1 MVTARRHLSLLP
13 AEPTE
18 TTIDSVKPSIESVQ
32 AASTP
37 SIDLAIASVETEE
50 AGMNSQKE
58 AELLAIQHILGLKN
72 ATDDSVKIKPK
83 DLERLERLKAAEP
96 VFVCVDLEAYEFAQD
111 KITEVGVSILD
122 SRDIVGTDAGTDGTA
137 WLSKIKTRHMIIKE
151 YKHLVNKR
159 FVHGCPDKFNFGK
172 SETVSLR
179 NIHQTLTQLFDDPS
193 PRSSRPSDS
202 GSRRLILVGHGLSND
217 TAYLNKLK
225 FAPHARGNIIQDV
238 DTQKFVG
245 SKKQTVGL
253 NKLMLGLGVE
263 AENLHNAGNDAA
275 YTLQALVLM
284 TVQHTNEPGAY
295 INAVANAK
303 AKLDP
308 AKQRYKDHK
317 ANIAKLKELKRA
329 EKKTAALPV
338 VEASRDRIATA
349 PPSDETKA
357 PNPAPRIT
365 KIPLNGSVISSLD
378 RYGLSKS
385 MAESDSV
392 PVETLLQEEVKRDN
406 ELDLQEWNTIAPR
419 NPTRPPPNRDE
430 LRARERAARK
440 LLRENK
446 GNIPD
451 FKRISLD
458 TCNGHASFPAPKP
471 LIGSSE
477 PESSTKRKSSD
488 AEPDSVDHY
497 TKHAKAS
504 LSIERIKTRSQA
516 VRTPVEDDL
525 WVEDDDFSISP
536 AFASDATSRSSVPDS
551 NRTSQPFEDA
561 SIKITKAPTA
571 VRSKREE
578 AVQQSFTITK
588 IPIDKIPTEVAAE
601 YHQATRVRHHGWQVP
616 LTTSP
621 PSGKNRKLDTSAE
634 IAPSKFVD
642 ELAKLKDETLQDRTT
657 GSGEKGASSFLDQE
671 VEAHREKRA
680 EDQRWGGSGSS

>member
-13 AEPTE
+13 ADSTE
-18 TTIDSVKPSIESVQ
+18 AIIDPVKPSVDSVQ

-58 AELLAIQHILGLKN
+58 AELLAIQYILGLKD

-122 SRDIVGTDAGTDGTA
+122 SRDIVGTDSGTDGTT
-137 WLSKIKTRHMIIKE
+137 WLSKIKTRHMIIQE

-172 SETVSLR
+172 SEIVSLR
-179 NIHQTLTQLFDDPS
+179 NIHQTLTQLFENPS
-193 PRSSRPSDS
+193 PESSRPSDS

-263 AENLHNAGNDAA
+263 ADNLHNAGNDAA

-329 EKKTAALPV
+329 EKNTAALPV
-338 VEASRDRIATA
+338 VKTPRDQIAAA
-349 PPSDETKA
+349 PPSVETKA
-357 PNPAPRIT
+357 LPNSALRIT
-365 KIPLNGSVISSLD
+365 KTPLNGSIISSLD

-385 MAESDSV
+385 MAGSDSV

-406 ELDLQEWNTIAPR
+406 EWNLREWDLRAPI

-430 LRARERAARK
+430 LQARGRAARK
-440 LLRENK
+440 LLRDNK
-446 GNIPD
+446 GKIPD

-458 TCNGHASFPAPKP
+458 TWNGHASFPAPKP
-471 LIGSSE
+471 LVGPSE
-477 PESSTKRKSSD
+477 PESSSKRKSSD
-488 AEPDSVDHY
+488 AEPDSGDHY

-504 LSIERIKTRSQA
+504 LSTERIQTRSRG
-516 VRTPVEDDL
+516 VRTPVKDDL
-525 WVEDDDFSISP
+525 WDDDDDFSISP
-536 AFASDATSRSSVPDS
+536 SFASGATSRSSVPNS
-551 NRTSQPFEDA
+551 NGTSQPFEDT
-561 SIKITKAPTA
+561 SIKIAKVPKGG
-571 VRSKREE
+571 RFR
-578 AVQQSFTITK
+578 
-588 IPIDKIPTEVAAE
+588 
-601 YHQATRVRHHGWQVP
+601 WQ
-616 LTTSP
+616 TSP
-621 PSGKNRKLDTSAE
+621 PYGKNRKFDTSAE

-642 ELAKLKDETLQDRTT
+642 ELAKLKDETQQDKTT
-657 GSGEKGASSFLDQE
+657 DRGEKGASSFLNHQVE
-671 VEAHREKRA
+671 VHREKWA
-680 EDQRWGGSGSS
+680 EDVRRGDSGSS